1 MLVLDSSGVTYAV
14 RPHSPDGS
22 QLGLGEVGRHER
34 VSHLRTCKVKKK
46 KKKKPAR
53 VIVMLLVMYAAA
65 GLW

>member
-14 RPHSPDGS
+14 RLHSPDGS

-34 VSHLRTCKVKKK
+34 VSHLRTCKVKN
-46 KKKKPAR
+46 AR
-53 VIVMLLVMYAAA
+53 VILMLLVKYVAA